1 MIDNLQQERF
11 LILFKQDI
19 ESLYDRLIKR
29 QKEYVSILVGKRVRD
44 HFDLIF
50 KSKYDSA
57 TLEMLVQ
64 LPREVIESIGAFYKE
79 TEDLRWYFYH
89 TEDMAATIQDIL
101 RQRLNH
107 MGKLKDRALESIDQ
121 ALFHIGQ
128 DAFLPEVN
136 SELEVLDTP
145 PLPPPSDID

>member
-1 MIDNLQQERF
+1 MMIDVHLQERF
-11 LILFKQDI
+11 LIIFKQDI
-19 ESLYDRLIKR
+19 EVLYERLVKR

-79 TEDLRWYFYH
+79 VEDLRWYFYH

-107 MGKLKDRALESIDQ
+107 MGKLKERSCELIDQ
-121 ALFHIGQ
+121 ALFKIGQ
-128 DAFLPEVN
+128 DAFRPEMADEGEMHD
-136 SELEVLDTP
+136 S
-145 PLPPPSDID
+145 PPPPPNK